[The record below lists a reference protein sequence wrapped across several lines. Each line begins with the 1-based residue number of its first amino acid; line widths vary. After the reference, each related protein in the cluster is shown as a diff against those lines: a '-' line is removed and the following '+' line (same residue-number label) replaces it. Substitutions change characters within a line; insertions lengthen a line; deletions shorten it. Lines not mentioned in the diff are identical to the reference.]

1 MLRKLSLYILSFLI
15 TIIVLIY
22 ILQLPQFLTNN
33 NPLVKEYYY
42 DNYITNIPLDFLLIL
57 IYLLIS
63 YGIIQYM
70 NINDNT
76 YKLLIVML
84 TTLIISSIFYI
95 IFTQKPI
102 NDNNFFSRW
111 FHSAGFNAVIYDV
124 ILLGSVYFLYMSLD
138 NMI

>member
-102 NDNNFFSRW
+102 NDNKFFSRW